1 MFGGIKTYR
10 TFAKQNTQTMVHY
23 FITHPFWLK
32 ALFIYACI
40 ITWLIVIAGIY
51 ALVTISRKDDT
62 DDIDHDSIYGC

>member
-1 MFGGIKTYR
+1 
-10 TFAKQNTQTMVHY
+10 MVHY